1 MIFYEHC
8 YFTRTPTRRVALVLC
23 NNYFNSRKRAAD
35 SLEIG
40 QLRSALGCVVSQ
52 VNTLLKSGCFR
63 EFSGFSRKILCIS
76 SDCNY
81 SPFLTLLLVFWNND
95 KMRRILSQPNWTN
108 FWIFFQSKVRSFP
121 FLVEQRV
128 ESMIILQKNDST
140 RLDKKKRRMEFDKI
154 SSFIS
159 EDKIV

>member
-108 FWIFFQSKVRSFP
+108 FHIYFS
-121 FLVEQRV
+121 RV
-128 ESMIILQKNDST
+128 KYNLSLFSSNSASNLWLFCKRMI
-140 RLDKKKRRMEFDKI
+140 RLDWTKKKKTDGIWQDLKFYLGR
-154 SSFIS
+154 
-159 EDKIV
+159 